1 MRPVTVTIVTSG
13 PVADPD
19 LEVRWGP
26 ALNILFFP
34 LCSFGV
40 LWCFGGIS
48 PKIKVG
54 GGGGGEEGGFPGS
67 ATGNCSKCW
76 SSIAVG

>member
-54 GGGGGEEGGFPGS
+54 GGGGGGGRRGASLDPPLV
-67 ATGNCSKCW
+67 TVVN
-76 SSIAVG
+76 VGAQ